1 MSLFYRKYTDVFGGK
16 YHYASYLLSNSLEKL
31 ERKRETDRATMAN
44 EQYWGI
50 RVRDVWEFFVQR
62 TFL

>member
-16 YHYASYLLSNSLEKL
+16 YRYVSYLLSNSLEKL
-31 ERKRETDRATMAN
+31 ERKRETDTATMAN
-44 EQYWGI
+44 GQYWGI
-50 RVRDVWEFFVQR
+50 RVRDVWEFFVQC